1 VELKSDKRNKLTV
14 TGTFKSKNVISRKR
28 TFRDRISKKKEAA
41 RLAVSLYIQIS
52 IPIFALPLRNKVF
65 SN

>member
-1 VELKSDKRNKLTV
+1 MLSAEKEHLEKELAKRK
-14 TGTFKSKNVISRKR
+14 KR
-28 TFRDRISKKKEAA
+28 R
-41 RLAVSLYIQIS
+41 VSQSHLHIQIS